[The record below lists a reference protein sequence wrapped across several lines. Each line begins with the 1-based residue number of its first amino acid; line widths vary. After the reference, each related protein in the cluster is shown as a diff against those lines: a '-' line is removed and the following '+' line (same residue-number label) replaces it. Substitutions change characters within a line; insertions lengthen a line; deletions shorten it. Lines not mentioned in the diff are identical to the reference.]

1 MGLFSSH
8 LLVWTQGIG
17 AGRPARGVADILRAA
32 VWRAD
37 DTAFHPTGT
46 HQTLSCA
53 LSAAADHPRCS
64 CGIPLS
70 CLPNDMSPDP
80 AKSRPSLECMPHLPS
95 ARPCAP
101 SRPAIKR
108 PSNGTVSGN
117 GALRPC
123 GMYGAKARC
132 MHYILHVAQ
141 RRLRQGSVC
150 FMKSG
155 EAAGRAVNN

>member
-32 VWRAD
+32 VWRAVH
-37 DTAFHPTGT
+37 TTFFPEGRCQMLLYTWW
-46 HQTLSCA
+46 L
-53 LSAAADHPRCS
+53 AADLPRCS
-64 CGIPLS
+64 DEILAP
-70 CLPNDMSPDP
+70 CLPNHTSQDP
-80 AKSRPSLECMPHLPS
+80 AKNRTEPQCMPHLPS
-95 ARPCAP
+95 ASPCAP